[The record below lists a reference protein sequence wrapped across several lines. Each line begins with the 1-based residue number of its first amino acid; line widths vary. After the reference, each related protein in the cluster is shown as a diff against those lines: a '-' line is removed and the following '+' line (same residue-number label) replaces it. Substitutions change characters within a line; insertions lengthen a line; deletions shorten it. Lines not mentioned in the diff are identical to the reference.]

1 MRLILLGFLLLSAS
15 VWSASPSQTI
25 EQLSVQISPLWK
37 TMRPVCVMAQDAK
50 LQPAVLN
57 RLEFLDSRLVA
68 SAISKNVLAVLS
80 SETPQ
85 ASKEAWRKAW
95 NNQAWSLREQLETM
109 ALKPEDRENL
119 REYFFKLQ
127 TQTPSKTRGEL
138 VQKIQ
143 HMSEALNLS
152 LRQEMW
158 KTCHSLGLWDV
169 PEAQMETAVNQRWL
183 KQSKKVEMQLHQELA
198 AFYFYSFRQVLNPE
212 LAILADVSE
221 QLDSWVE
228 LAALAIQTHFTQLRT
243 QLVAIPLV
251 LTAEIPSVNPSNN
264 GPFAT
269 GSPWQASPSQ
279 KLPQL

>member
-1 MRLILLGFLLLSAS
+1 MRFISVALLLLSTS
-15 VWSASPSQTI
+15 VWSASPTQTI

-37 TMRPVCVMAQDAK
+37 SMRPVCVMAQDAK
-50 LQPAVLN
+50 LQSAVNN

-68 SAISKNVLAVLS
+68 NAISKSVLGALAS
-80 SETPQ
+80 GTPQ
-85 ASKEAWRKAW
+85 ASKSSWKKAW

-127 TQTPSKTRGEL
+127 TQTPSKERGAL

-152 LRQEMW
+152 LRQELW
-158 KTCHSLGLWDV
+158 KTCHSLGLWQV
-169 PEAQMETAVNQRWL
+169 PQEQVETAVSQRWL

-198 AFYFYSFRQVLNPE
+198 AFYFYSFRQVQNPE
-212 LAILADVSE
+212 LTILANVSE
-221 QLDSWVE
+221 QLDGWVE
-228 LAALAIQTHFTQLRT
+228 LASLAIQTHFTQLRS
-243 QLVAIPLV
+243 QLVAIPLI
-251 LTAEIPSVNPSNN
+251 LPAELPNTGQSTD
-264 GPFAT
+264 GPFT
-269 GSPWQASPSQ
+269 DSPWGSTPSH